1 MFPRQSWDASHSAA
15 EQVELQELR
24 AHICEVLASGFDE
37 QLLRRAV
44 WTYVGAERHAGT
56 SLGHTII
63 VLTELVEQANIAPM
77 SVRQALM
84 RQVTLWS
91 VERYFSYLG
100 DVVFSP
106 GGKPASDAPMR
117 TSNR

>member
-24 AHICEVLASGFDE
+24 TQICEVLASGIDE
-37 QLLRRAV
+37 QSLRRAV
-44 WTYVGAERHAGT
+44 WTYVGAERQAGT

-63 VLTELVEQANIAPM
+63 VLTELVDQANIAPM
-77 SVRQALM
+77 SVRQALT

-100 DVVFSP
+100 DTVFSA

-117 TSNR
+117 ASER